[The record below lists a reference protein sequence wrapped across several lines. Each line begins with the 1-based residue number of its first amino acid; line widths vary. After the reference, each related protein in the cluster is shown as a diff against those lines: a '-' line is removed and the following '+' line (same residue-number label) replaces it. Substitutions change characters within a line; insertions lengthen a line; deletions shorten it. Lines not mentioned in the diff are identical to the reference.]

1 MISSGDPI
9 EEFAKEGARE
19 SGELSVV
26 ILLVVAMLWDA
37 REGAAKEA
45 GAFRVV
51 ILCEGIIL
59 VR

>member
-9 EEFAKEGARE
+9 EEFAKEGATE

-26 ILLVVAMLWDA
+26 IFLVVVMLWDA
-37 REGAAKEA
+37 REGAAEEA
-45 GAFRVV
+45 EAFRVV